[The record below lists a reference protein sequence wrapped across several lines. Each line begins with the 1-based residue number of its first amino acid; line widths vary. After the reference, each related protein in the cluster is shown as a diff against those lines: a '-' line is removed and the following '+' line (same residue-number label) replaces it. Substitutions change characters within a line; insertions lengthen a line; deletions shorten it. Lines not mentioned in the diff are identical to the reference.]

1 MFSQIIRNCNVNL
14 DVMEP
19 STTVSEFAELLRLS
33 QQLHLECEGIS
44 KLILLSC
51 KSLIIF
57 LICWVYY
64 TYFAFRSKD
73 QIRRDQ
79 QGNKSL

>member
-1 MFSQIIRNCNVNL
+1 MFSQIIRNVNL
-14 DVMEP
+14 DVEP
-19 STTVSEFAELLRLS
+19 STTISDEFAELLKLS
-33 QQLHLECEGIS
+33 QQSHLECEGIS
-44 KLILLSC
+44 KLIVLSC

-57 LICWVYY
+57 LICCVYY
-64 TYFAFRSKD
+64 TYFAIRSKE